1 MLGCRHIQ
9 TKERYCQIRMANRAS
24 QAIRFVTL
32 DPDGRSTD
40 FGFFD
45 VGGGHATA
53 AACRLSFSDNLT
65 IQWKENGSIK
75 RSSLDL
81 SPYASKGRAIKSMSF
96 YYLGDGQWKVVAQD
110 GDHPDSTII
119 EP

>member
-1 MLGCRHIQ
+1 MS
-9 TKERYCQIRMANRAS
+9 TKEHYCQIRMANRSS

-53 AACRLSFSDNLT
+53 AACHLSFAHDLA
-65 IQWKENGSIK
+65 IQWKEDGAIK
-75 RSSLDL
+75 RSTVNL
-81 SPYASKGRAIKSMSF
+81 SPYASRVQDIRSMSF
-96 YYLGDGQWKVVAQD
+96 YYLGDGKWQVVAQD
-110 GDHPDSTII
+110 GDHLDSKTID
-119 EP
+119 PN